1 MIVSA
6 KAIIRRNDTVL
17 FARNPRD
24 EWELPGGQPEPGES
38 LEDAVRREVQEECG
52 WQIAQVT
59 YHGSASFEVIPGR
72 HVMLVFYVCEQDPH
86 DLTPLVTSDE
96 HSTFAWIDVG
106 GVRPVDLPACYW
118 DAVTQA

>member
-17 FARNPRD
+17 FARNPRN

-38 LEDAVRREVQEECG
+38 LEDAVRREVLEECG

-72 HVMLVFYVCEQDPH
+72 HVMLVFYVCERDAG

-96 HSTFAWIDVG
+96 RTMFGWIDVDG
-106 GVRPVDLPACYW
+106 PRPDDLPQCYW
-118 DAVTQA
+118 DAVTRA

>member
-6 KAIIRRNDTVL
+6 KAIIRRDDTVL
-17 FARNPRD
+17 FARNPRN

-38 LEDAVRREVQEECG
+38 LEDAVRREVLEECG

-72 HVMLVFYVCEQDPH
+72 YVMLVFYVCERDGG
-86 DLTPLVTSDE
+86 DLTPLVTSNE
-96 HSTFAWIDVG
+96 HTMLGWIDVDG
-106 GVRPVDLPACYW
+106 RRPDDLPQCYW
-118 DAVTQA
+118 DAVTRA